1 MLGFL
6 LSRKSHTAGSFYFN
20 KQAAKKKKKVHERNL
35 RKTH

>member
-1 MLGFL
+1 MGFL

-20 KQAAKKKKKVHERNL
+20 KQAAKKKKVHERNL